1 MSVLRQEWFLGF
13 SGLTSLAFLV
23 LGDTLFGGLGHP
35 LWLGMIFLWLFAAIL
50 GSSLAVVRHAEYLAA
65 RLGEPLGTLLLTLS
79 VTFIEVASIA
89 AIMLHGANN
98 PSLARDTLFAVVMII
113 LNGMVGLS
121 LLLGGWRHREQQ
133 YNLQGANAYLAVII
147 TLVVLTLILP
157 DFTQTTPGPYLSHEQ
172 EILLA
177 LIGVGLYGTFLAMQT
192 GRHRGFF
199 NLANEHEEGAGSVVA
214 ARRAEPLSRPR
225 PALSH
230 AILLVAYLLPV
241 VFLAEQFAHPVDYLI
256 ETLHAPAAF
265 GGVIIAVLVA
275 TPEAIGAV
283 RAAVANHQRS
293 INIFLGSPLPFTL
306 SLPFHAIGHLRA
318 VLATIG
324 LTVPSIIV
332 VSRWTGLEIVLGVEH
347 TDLVMLTLTLFLCVV
362 TFGSGRTN
370 VIQGAVHV
378 VLFAVYLALIVQA

>member
-1 MSVLRQEWFLGF
+1 MPLASVLRQEWFLGF
-13 SGLTSLAFLV
+13 SGITALAFLL
-23 LGDTLFGGLGHP
+23 LGDTLFGGLGQP
-35 LWLGMIFLWLFAAIL
+35 VWLAVIFLWLFAAIL
-50 GSSLAVVRHAEYLAA
+50 GSAFAVVRHAEHLAA
-65 RLGEPLGTLLLTLS
+65 RLGEPYGTLLLTLS

-89 AIMLHGANN
+89 AVMLHGANN

-133 YNLQGANAYLAVII
+133 YNLQGANAYLAVIV

-157 DFTQTTPGPYLSHEQ
+157 DFTQTTPGPTLSHSQ
-172 EILLA
+172 EMLLA
-177 LIGVGLYGTFLAMQT
+177 LVGVGLYAAFLAMQT

-199 NLANEHEEGAGSVVA
+199 SLANEHEEGAGSVVA
-214 ARRAEPLSRPR
+214 VRRAEPLSRPR
-225 PALSH
+225 PALIH
-230 AILLVAYLLPV
+230 AALLVAYLLPV
-241 VFLAEQFAHPVDYLI
+241 VFLTEQFARPVDFLI
-256 ETLHAPAAF
+256 ETLHVPAAF

-283 RAAVANHQRS
+283 RAALANHLQRS
-293 INIFLGSPLPFTL
+293 VNIFLGS
-306 SLPFHAIGHLRA
+306 

-324 LTVPSIIV
+324 LTVPAIIV
-332 VSRWTGLEIVLGVEH
+332 VSRLTGLNIVLGVEH
-347 TDLVMLTLTLFLCVV
+347 TDLVMLALTLFLCVV

-378 VLFAVYLALIVQA
+378 VLFAVYLALLVQS

>member
-1 MSVLRQEWFLGF
+1 MPLASVLRQEWLLGF
-13 SGLTSLAFLV
+13 SWMTALAFL
-23 LGDTLFGGLGHP
+23 LFGDSLLGGLGHP
-35 LWLGMIFLWLFAAIL
+35 VLLVMTFLWLFAAIL
-50 GSSLAVVRHAEYLAA
+50 GSALAVVRHAEHLAA
-65 RLGEPLGTLLLTLS
+65 RLGEPYGTLLLTLS

-89 AIMLHGANN
+89 AVMLHGANN

-133 YNLQGANAYLAVII
+133 YNLQGANAYLAVIV
-147 TLVVLTLILP
+147 TLVVLTMILP
-157 DFTQTTPGPYLSHEQ
+157 DFTQTTPGPTLSHPQ
-172 EILLA
+172 ELLLA
-177 LIGVGLYGTFLAMQT
+177 LIGLGLYAMFLAMQT

-225 PALSH
+225 PALKH
-230 AILLVAYLLPV
+230 AALLVAYLLPV
-241 VFLAEQFAHPVDYLI
+241 VFLAEQFAAPVDYLI
-256 ETLHAPAAF
+256 ETLRAPAAF

-283 RAAVANHQRS
+283 RAALANHLQRS
-293 INIFLGSPLPFTL
+293 VNIFLGS
-306 SLPFHAIGHLRA
+306 

-332 VSRWTGLEIVLGVEH
+332 VSRLTGHDIVLGVEH
-347 TDLVMLTLTLFLCVV
+347 TDLVMLALTLFLCVV

>member
-1 MSVLRQEWFLGF
+1 MTMPLASVLRQEWFLGF
-13 SGLTSLAFLV
+13 SGLTALAFL
-23 LGDTLFGGLGHP
+23 LFGDTLFGGLGQP
-35 LWLGMIFLWLFAAIL
+35 VWLAVVFLWLFAAIL
-50 GSSLAVVRHAEYLAA
+50 GSALAVVRHAEYVAA
-65 RLGEPLGTLLLTLS
+65 RLGEPYGTLLLTLS

-89 AIMLHGANN
+89 AVMLHGANN

-133 YNLQGANAYLAVII
+133 YNLQGANAYLAVIT

-157 DFTQTTPGPYLSHEQ
+157 NFTQTTPGPTLSHAQ
-172 EILLA
+172 EMLLA
-177 LIGVGLYGTFLAMQT
+177 LIGVGLYATFLAMQT

-199 NLANEHEEGAGSVVA
+199 SLANEHEEGPGSVVA
-214 ARRAEPLSRPR
+214 ARRAEPVSRPR
-225 PALSH
+225 PALGH
-230 AILLVAYLLPV
+230 AAWLIAYLLPV
-241 VFLAEQFAHPVDYLI
+241 VFLAEQFARPVDFLI
-256 ETLHAPAAF
+256 ETLHAPAAI

-283 RAAVANHQRS
+283 RAALANHLQRS
-293 INIFLGSPLPFTL
+293 VNIFLGS
-306 SLPFHAIGHLRA
+306 

-332 VSRWTGLEIVLGVEH
+332 VSRLTGLEIVLGVEH
-347 TDLVMLTLTLFLCVV
+347 TDLVMLALTLFLCVV

>member
-1 MSVLRQEWFLGF
+1 MRLMSVLRQEWFLGF
-13 SGLTSLAFLV
+13 SGMTSLAFLL
-23 LGDTLFGGLGHP
+23 LGDTLFGGLGQP

-50 GSSLAVVRHAEYLAA
+50 GSSLAVVRHAEHLAA

-79 VTFIEVASIA
+79 VTFIEVASISA
-89 AIMLHGANN
+89 VMLHGANN

-157 DFTQTTPGPYLSHEQ
+157 DFTQTTPGPYLSHAQ
-172 EILLA
+172 EMLLA
-177 LIGVGLYGTFLAMQT
+177 LIGVGLYATFLAMQT

-199 NLANEHEEGAGSVVA
+199 SLANEHEEGAGSVVA

-225 PALSH
+225 PAPGH
-230 AILLVAYLLPV
+230 AALLVAYLLPV
-241 VFLAEQFAHPVDYLI
+241 VFLAEQFARPVDYLI
-256 ETLHAPAAF
+256 ETLHAPAAI

-283 RAAVANHQRS
+283 RAALANHLQRS
-293 INIFLGSPLPFTL
+293 VNIFLGS
-306 SLPFHAIGHLRA
+306 

-332 VSRWTGLEIVLGVEH
+332 VSRLTGLDIVLGVEH
-347 TDLVMLTLTLFLCVV
+347 TDLVMLALTLFLCVV

>member
-1 MSVLRQEWFLGF
+1 MPLASVLRQEWFLGF
-13 SGLTSLAFLV
+13 SGLTSLAFLM

-35 LWLGMIFLWLFAAIL
+35 LWLGVIFVWLFAAIL

-157 DFTQTTPGPYLSHEQ
+157 DFTQTTPGPTLSHGQ
-172 EILLA
+172 EMLLA
-177 LIGVGLYGTFLAMQT
+177 LIGVGLYATFLIMQT

-199 NLANEHEEGAGSVVA
+199 SLSNEHEQGPGSVAA
-214 ARRAEPLSRPR
+214 ARRAEPVSRPR
-225 PALSH
+225 PALKH
-230 AILLVAYLLPV
+230 AAWLIAYLLPV
-241 VFLAEQFAHPVDYLI
+241 VFLAEQFARPVDFLI
-256 ETLHAPAAF
+256 ETLHAPTAI

-283 RAAVANHQRS
+283 RAALANHLQRS
-293 INIFLGSPLPFTL
+293 VNIFLGS
-306 SLPFHAIGHLRA
+306 

>member
-1 MSVLRQEWFLGF
+1 MPLASVLRQEWLLGF
-13 SGLTSLAFLV
+13 SWMTALAFLL
-23 LGDTLFGGLGHP
+23 LGDTLLAGLGHP
-35 LWLGMIFLWLFAAIL
+35 VWLGVIFLWLFTAIL
-50 GSSLAVVRHAEYLAA
+50 GSALAVVRHAEHLAA
-65 RLGEPLGTLLLTLS
+65 RLGEPYGTLLLTLS

-89 AIMLHGANN
+89 AVMLHGANN

-133 YNLQGANAYLAVII
+133 YNLQGANAYLAVIV
-147 TLVVLTLILP
+147 TLVVLTMILP
-157 DFTQTTPGPYLSHEQ
+157 DFTQTTPGPTLSHPQ
-172 EILLA
+172 EMLLA
-177 LIGVGLYGTFLAMQT
+177 LIGLGLYTMFLTMQT

-199 NLANEHEEGAGSVVA
+199 NLANEHEEGVGSVVA
-214 ARRAEPLSRPR
+214 ARRAEPLSRP
-225 PALSH
+225 ALSH
-230 AILLVAYLLPV
+230 AAFLVAYLLPV

-256 ETLHAPAAF
+256 ETLQAPAAF

-283 RAAVANHQRS
+283 RAALANHLQRS
-293 INIFLGSPLPFTL
+293 VNIFLGS
-306 SLPFHAIGHLRA
+306 

-332 VSRWTGLEIVLGVEH
+332 VSRLTGHDIVLGVEH
-347 TDLVMLTLTLFLCVV
+347 TDLVMLALTLFLCVV

-378 VLFAVYLALIVQA
+378 VLFAVYLALLVQA

>member
-1 MSVLRQEWFLGF
+1 MPPASVLRQEWFLGF
-13 SGLTSLAFLV
+13 SGLTALAFLL
-23 LGDTLFGGLGHP
+23 LGDTLFGGLGQP
-35 LWLGMIFLWLFAAIL
+35 VWLAVIFLWLFAAIL
-50 GSSLAVVRHAEYLAA
+50 GSALAVVRHAEHVAA
-65 RLGEPLGTLLLTLS
+65 RLGEPYGTLLLTLS

-89 AIMLHGANN
+89 AVMLHGANN

-133 YNLQGANAYLAVII
+133 YNLQGANAYLAVIV

-157 DFTQTTPGPYLSHEQ
+157 DFTQTTPGPTLSHSQ
-172 EILLA
+172 EMLLA
-177 LIGVGLYGTFLAMQT
+177 LIGVGLYATFLAMQT

-214 ARRAEPLSRPR
+214 VRRANPLARRTAV
-225 PALSH
+225 SH
-230 AILLVAYLLPV
+230 AALLLAYLLPV
-241 VFLAEQFAHPVDYLI
+241 VFLAEQFARPVDFLI
-256 ETLHAPAAF
+256 ETLHAPAAL

-283 RAAVANHQRS
+283 RAALANHLQRS
-293 INIFLGSPLPFTL
+293 VNIFLGS
-306 SLPFHAIGHLRA
+306 

-332 VSRWTGLEIVLGVEH
+332 VSRLTGLDIVLGVEH
-347 TDLVMLTLTLFLCVV
+347 TDLVMLALTLFLCVV

-378 VLFAVYLALIVQA
+378 VLFAVYLALLVQA

>member
-13 SGLTSLAFLV
+13 SGLTSLAFLL
-23 LGDTLFGGLGHP
+23 LGDTLFSGLGHP

-79 VTFIEVASIA
+79 VTFIEVTSIA

-157 DFTQTTPGPYLSHEQ
+157 DFTQTTPGPYLSHAQ
-172 EILLA
+172 EMLLA
-177 LIGVGLYGTFLAMQT
+177 LIGVGLYATFLAMQT

-199 NLANEHEEGAGSVVA
+199 SLANEHEEGAGSVVA
-214 ARRAEPLSRPR
+214 ARRAEPLSRP
-225 PALSH
+225 AASH
-230 AILLVAYLLPV
+230 AAWLIAYLLPV
-241 VFLAEQFAHPVDYLI
+241 VFLAEQFARPVDYLI
-256 ETLHAPAAF
+256 ETLHAPAAI

-283 RAAVANHQRS
+283 RAALANHLQRS
-293 INIFLGSPLPFTL
+293 VNIFLGS
-306 SLPFHAIGHLRA
+306 

-324 LTVPSIIV
+324 LTVPAIIV

-347 TDLVMLTLTLFLCVV
+347 TDLVMLALTLFLCVV

-378 VLFAVYLALIVQA
+378 VLFAVYLALIVQS

>member
-1 MSVLRQEWFLGF
+1 MPLASVLRQEWLLGF
-13 SGLTSLAFLV
+13 SWMTALAFL
-23 LGDTLFGGLGHP
+23 LFGDSLLGGLGHP
-35 LWLGMIFLWLFAAIL
+35 VWLGMIFLWLFAAIL
-50 GSSLAVVRHAEYLAA
+50 GSALAVVRHAEHLAA
-65 RLGEPLGTLLLTLS
+65 RLGEPYGTLLLTLS

-89 AIMLHGANN
+89 AVMLHGANN

-133 YNLQGANAYLAVII
+133 YNLQGANAYLAVIV
-147 TLVVLTLILP
+147 TLVVLTMILP
-157 DFTQTTPGPYLSHEQ
+157 NFTQTTPGPSLSHPQ
-172 EILLA
+172 ELLLA
-177 LIGVGLYGTFLAMQT
+177 LIGLGLYAMFLTMQT

-199 NLANEHEEGAGSVVA
+199 SLANEHEEGAGSVVA
-214 ARRAEPLSRPR
+214 ARRAKPLSRPR

-230 AILLVAYLLPV
+230 AALLVAYLLPV

-256 ETLHAPAAF
+256 ETLQAPAAL

-283 RAAVANHQRS
+283 RAALANHLQRS
-293 INIFLGSPLPFTL
+293 VNIFLGS
-306 SLPFHAIGHLRA
+306 

-332 VSRWTGLEIVLGVEH
+332 VSRLTGHDIVLGVEH
-347 TDLVMLTLTLFLCVV
+347 TDLVMLALTLFLCVV
-362 TFGSGRTN
+362 TFASGRTN

-378 VLFAVYLALIVQA
+378 VLFAVYLALLVQS